1 MISSKGAG
9 NDERGART
17 YIGNQ
22 RAQLSLG
29 SRAKDPRQ
37 GSGDCVPQKLTT
49 FYVSFKPDF
58 NVSKFQVNSYE

>member
-1 MISSKGAG
+1 MPSSKGAG

-17 YIGNQ
+17 YGNQ

-37 GSGDCVPQKLTT
+37 GSGDCVPLKLTT
-49 FYVSFKPDF
+49 FYIMKR
-58 NVSKFQVNSYE
+58 KF

>member
-9 NDERGART
+9 YDERGARN

-22 RAQLSLG
+22 RAELSVG

-37 GSGDCVPQKLTT
+37 GLGDCVPLKLTT
-49 FYVSFKPDF
+49 FYIMKR
-58 NVSKFQVNSYE
+58 KF